1 MGGRIMT
8 DQTHAGPATWL
19 VLIYT
24 VPSEPS
30 RVRAGVWRE
39 VKKAGAV
46 YLRDGV
52 CALPESPE
60 TATMFRAIADRVR
73 TSGGQVTLIEG
84 ARLDEERVAA
94 IVAEANAAR
103 ADEYHELAR
112 ETERFLVHTALERE
126 HRRLGESELAVLE
139 ADLGKLRRW
148 FEQIRARDYFQ
159 APGAEATTA
168 LLTRCDEALAEALD
182 DVFSRTTEGRP

>member
-1 MGGRIMT
+1 MVDRT
-8 DQTHAGPATWL
+8 SAGPATWL

-52 CALPESPE
+52 CTLPESPE
-60 TATMFRAIADRVR
+60 TAMIFKAIADRVSA
-73 TSGGQVTLIEG
+73 SGGQVTLIEG
-84 ARLDEERVAA
+84 ARLDDERVVA

-103 ADEYHELAR
+103 TDEYRELAR
-112 ETERFLVHTALERE
+112 EAERFLVHTARERD
-126 HRRLGESELAVLE
+126 HRRLAEAELAVLE
-139 ADLGKLRRW
+139 ADIGKLRRW
-148 FEQIRARDYFQ
+148 FDQIRARDHF
-159 APGAEATTA
+159 AATGAETTAA
-168 LLTRCDEALAEALD
+168 LLTR
-182 DVFSRTTEGRP
+182 